1 MSYVSILHS
10 SASAPIVV
18 NHLSIMLVASFSWV
32 EGPFCMFL
40 PLHFLRQTQCDH
52 VGCRGCPVAS
62 SIPDPVVLGDMCGIA
77 PALTIKMAINFL
89 SNHRIFLYCQL
100 TLSCSLIFPVENICR
115 PKWICNQFQ
124 LPHPPKK
131 NTLVWFLPG
140 SWLPL
145 ELALFFA
152 PYSSNCFSLSLW
164 WK

>member
-52 VGCRGCPVAS
+52 VGCRGRPVAS

-89 SNHRIFLYCQL
+89 SNHHFFLYCQHTL
-100 TLSCSLIFPVENICR
+100 LFPDLSCWKYLSTKMDLQPISTAPSPQKKHSGLVSSWVLAAIRVGLIFA
-115 PKWICNQFQ
+115 
-124 LPHPPKK
+124 
-131 NTLVWFLPG
+131 T
-140 SWLPL
+140 
-145 ELALFFA
+145 
-152 PYSSNCFSLSLW
+152 YSSNCFSLSLW